1 MADRGRIPAA
11 LAIAAVCAFAQV
23 PAAAAS
29 SCPGA
34 ETEAEGQSTA
44 ELEQSVLCLI
54 NQRRDAA
61 GVGRLKTSAQLAEA
75 AAKHSSDM
83 VEKGYFDHTSPT
95 GSTFVD
101 RISATGYMRSARS
114 WLVGENLVWGSGELS
129 TPGSLVESW
138 MESPP
143 HRANLLRGRF
153 REIGLAGARGTP
165 ERRPERHHG
174 HLGVRLSGLEEEE
187 ADPQIGAQDRPP
199 GPGAQAL
206 LEQALLDPGAS
217 RSGDVEVDGPREP
230 LQLDLADR
238 LEAKVL

>member
-11 LAIAAVCAFAQV
+11 LAIAAVCAIAQV
-23 PAAAAS
+23 PVAAAS

-95 GSTFVD
+95 GSTFID

-114 WLVGENLVWGSGELS
+114 WLVGENLVWGSGERS
-129 TPGSLVESW
+129 TPGSLVEAW

-165 ERRPERHHG
+165 E
-174 HLGVRLSGLEEEE
+174 
-187 ADPQIGAQDRPP
+187 GA
-199 GPGAQAL
+199 
-206 LEQALLDPGAS
+206 
-217 RSGDVEVDGPREP
+217 RSGITVTSEYGYR
-230 LQLDLADR
+230 DLKKKKRTRKSGRKTGRRGQAR
-238 LEAKVL
+238 KRSWSKRS